1 MRAAVFALTDGGAA
15 LAARLCAA
23 LDGEAQLYL
32 PERLNGSAPTAE
44 HTAYFAHLSAAMT
57 TAFSRYD
64 ALVCVMATGI
74 VVRTFALCVRSKLY
88 DPAVIVFDE
97 QGRHG
102 ISLLSGHVGGAN
114 DLTRTLCAAV
124 GADPVITTATDV
136 TGVLA
141 PDAVAARLALRPV
154 PKSAIQVLNTALM
167 AGEEVHY
174 YIDSDLPQAAFY
186 EAQLREQEIGA
197 RLFRGEVPPADGAS
211 CRVVIVGAEHVPAA
225 AEERTLYLVP
235 RRLIAGVGCRA
246 DVTEAQILRALTEA
260 CGMIGRE
267 PSAIDCFASTEVK
280 RNEAG
285 LLAAARTLGREIV
298 FFPQEALRQ
307 MIEDYGLTES
317 DFVRKTI
324 GVGNVCEAAALCAA
338 GAEGGRMA
346 LGKTVFGK
354 VTVALLWEK

>member
-32 PERLNGSAPTAE
+32 PERLSGSTSTAG

-74 VVRTFALCVRSKLY
+74 VVRTLAPCVRSKLY
-88 DPAVIVFDE
+88 DPAVLVFDE

-167 AGEEVHY
+167 AGEEVH
-174 YIDSDLPQAAFY
+174 
-186 EAQLREQEIGA
+186 
-197 RLFRGEVPPADGAS
+197 
-211 CRVVIVGAEHVPAA
+211 
-225 AEERTLYLVP
+225 
-235 RRLIAGVGCRA
+235 
-246 DVTEAQILRALTEA
+246 
-260 CGMIGRE
+260 
-267 PSAIDCFASTEVK
+267 
-280 RNEAG
+280 
-285 LLAAARTLGREIV
+285 
-298 FFPQEALRQ
+298 
-307 MIEDYGLTES
+307 
-317 DFVRKTI
+317 
-324 GVGNVCEAAALCAA
+324 
-338 GAEGGRMA
+338 
-346 LGKTVFGK
+346 
-354 VTVALLWEK
+354 

>member
-15 LAARLCAA
+15 LAARLCAV

-32 PERLNGSAPTAE
+32 PERLSGSAPTAG

-74 VVRTFALCVRSKLY
+74 VVRTLAPCVRSKLY
-88 DPAVIVFDE
+88 DPAVLVFDE

-174 YIDSDLPQAAFY
+174 DIDSDLPQAAFY

-197 RLFRGEVPPADGAS
+197 RLFRGAVPPVDGVS

-246 DVTEAQILRALTEA
+246 GVTEAQILRALTEA

-267 PSAIDCFASTEVK
+267 PSAIDLFASTEVK

>member
-15 LAARLCAA
+15 LAAHLCAA

-32 PERLNGSAPTAE
+32 PERLSGSTSTAG
-44 HTAYFAHLSAAMT
+44 HTAYFAHLSAAIT

-74 VVRTFALCVRSKLY
+74 VVRTLAPCVRSKLY

-197 RLFRGEVPPADGAS
+197 RLFRGAVPPADGAS
-211 CRVVIVGAEHVPAA
+211 CRVVIVGAEHVPAT

-246 DVTEAQILRALTEA
+246 GVTEAQILRALTEA

-267 PSAIDCFASTEVK
+267 PSAIDLFASTEVK